1 MRKNKELQETHR
13 VHLSFL
19 KVFKE
24 YHYTIMTMLSVLGIG
39 KNGEIFKNEIGLKAK
54 EKKEY

>member
-1 MRKNKELQETHR
+1 
-13 VHLSFL
+13 
-19 KVFKE
+19 
-24 YHYTIMTMLSVLGIG
+24 MTMLSVLGIG